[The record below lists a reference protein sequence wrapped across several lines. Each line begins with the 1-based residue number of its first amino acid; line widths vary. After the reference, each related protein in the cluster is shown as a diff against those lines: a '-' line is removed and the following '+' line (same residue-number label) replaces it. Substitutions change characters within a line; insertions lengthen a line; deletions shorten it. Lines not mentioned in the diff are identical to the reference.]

1 MDNVSLDVFRG
12 EIIGVVGESGSG
24 KSTLAST
31 LLNMVSAP
39 GIIKNGEIYYQDK
52 EMLKLSEEE
61 YRQYRSRDIS
71 MVFQAAQ
78 NALNPVLT
86 IRDHFFDTVKAHF
99 KHVGKGKSLIK
110 HVCLMN
116 M

>member
-1 MDNVSLDVFRG
+1 MGKEILKLKNITVEFQLRQGIIRAVDNVSLDVFRG

-52 EMLKLSEEE
+52 DVKIKRRRV
-61 YRQYRSRDIS
+61 RQYHTAI
-71 MVFQAAQ
+71 
-78 NALNPVLT
+78 
-86 IRDHFFDTVKAHF
+86 I
-99 KHVGKGKSLIK
+99 
-110 HVCLMN
+110 
-116 M
+116 